1 MLQVY
6 CMSTLKKFPHAY
18 GHSPCDD
25 ITLSSNLIVSNFH
38 FIILFSFRT
47 STGTT
52 NIAMLGIVHEEL
64 TEDNYEYWK
73 VCLER
78 FLISQGLWDV
88 VSGTKVQPAEN
99 ASDYEDWRRNA
110 LALHAIKLSCGPDI
124 FYKFRKTTLANE
136 AWEHLAPSHLTRPV
150 VEERAE
156 PDYLRYTT
164 LYKEVEKGK
173 WEAIKS
179 LFDRSYNDVRAK
191 ISSKGYTPLHVAI
204 LAGHIHIAQKLV
216 DLMSADD
223 LEIINELGNTV
234 QSLAAINGSKKLAK
248 AMVKKNPNLVYIEND
263 QNIYGHIPVIVAAL
277 YNRKHMVRYLYDK
290 TPTDILSPEKGDHG
304 ATLLHCLITAEIYDV
319 ALQLLEQYPKLCLTK
334 DRFGKYALRILAQ
347 KPSSFASGSKL
358 VF

>member
-150 VEERAE
+150 VEER
-156 PDYLRYTT
+156 
-164 LYKEVEKGK
+164 
-173 WEAIKS
+173 
-179 LFDRSYNDVRAK
+179 
-191 ISSKGYTPLHVAI
+191 
-204 LAGHIHIAQKLV
+204 
-216 DLMSADD
+216 DD